1 MMVLKRIKNKL
12 KRHRFGRLLASVI
25 RRAGIKTGILDPQK
39 YLGHQ
44 SSAHRVLSRYIPF
57 KGKDVLEIG
66 GSQSGESAE
75 PFLKDGA
82 ASVTVTGLDRVAD
95 KEFVSGQLRFLRA
108 DALSLSSVF
117 RPGSFDVLYG
127 LSIVEHIPTPEVLL
141 DEVYRVLK
149 PGGVAYFEGNPIW
162 SSPKGHHLWV
172 SNWGGPYQRKTTAN
186 YLFNEFPDI
195 ESTNPLPDWSHL
207 LMTQDQ
213 MREYLSA
220 KSLPRVDI
228 ECIIDWVY
236 CSDQVNRMNMS
247 EIAEAYT
254 TSRLIVLEANTL
266 RSEVPRDMES
276 ALRKHCGEGV
286 DYGVQGVSY
295 VLVKK

>member
-186 YLFNEFPDI
+186 YGI
-195 ESTNPLPDWSHL
+195 RYHCLPGFFR
-207 LMTQDQ
+207 QG
-213 MREYLSA
+213 RGGEYPPA
-220 KSLPRVDI
+220 
-228 ECIIDWVY
+228 
-236 CSDQVNRMNMS
+236 
-247 EIAEAYT
+247 A
-254 TSRLIVLEANTL
+254 
-266 RSEVPRDMES
+266 RD
-276 ALRKHCGEGV
+276 
-286 DYGVQGVSY
+286 
-295 VLVKK
+295 